1 MRGVFYTPGWG
12 VVITAGVSL
21 AGVGSTLTGVIV
33 TQVLTARAKSADR
46 QQERALNYEQR
57 VWEAKND
64 ALKSLISACRFV
76 KSLGHL
82 SDAEDA
88 DENRRRAAMIRALD
102 QFIERIGD
110 DGGISEVTAYAAEPV
125 RQALEEV
132 LAEVSA
138 QRREHND
145 QLFSL
150 RRVGTQLSAVM
161 RQPVTDDSGAEL
173 PEADELFRRRANLW
187 RERGEVLDAIG
198 GASGLDVERV
208 TALCDRVI
216 DVARNDLQG
225 RYTE

>member
-1 MRGVFYTPGWG
+1 MFYTPGWG

-21 AGVGSTLTGVIV
+21 AGVGSTLAGVIV
-33 TQVLTARAKSADR
+33 TQVLAARTKSADR

-110 DGGISEVTAYAAEPV
+110 DDGISEVTAYAAEPV

-132 LAEVSA
+132 LAEVA
-138 QRREHND
+138 ARRREHKD
-145 QLFSL
+145 QLFRL
-150 RRVGTQLSAVM
+150 QRVGAQLIAVM

-173 PEADELFRRRANLW
+173 PEADEVFRRHANLR
-187 RERGEVLDAIG
+187 RERGDALDAIG
-198 GASGLDVERV
+198 GASDLDVERV
-208 TALCDRVI
+208 IALCDRVI
-216 DVARNDLQG
+216 DVARNDLQS